1 MRRNFLVRINP
12 SFMPVH
18 PWNAT
23 SDSIVPACFEAQSFN
38 DCVSGPHTSL
48 FNLLYVYPLTLKYD
62 GQKTFNK
69 ARNIVCTVRFI
80 SVTKKEDM
88 SKVRFF

>member
-1 MRRNFLVRINP
+1 
-12 SFMPVH
+12 MPVR
-18 PWNAT
+18 PWNAA
-23 SDSIVPACFEAQSFN
+23 SDSLVSACYEAQSFN
-38 DCVSGPHTSL
+38 DFVVEPHTSF

-80 SVTKKEDM
+80 STSRKEDM
-88 SKVRFF
+88 SQVCFYF

>member
-1 MRRNFLVRINP
+1 
-12 SFMPVH
+12 MPIR

-23 SDSIVPACFEAQSFN
+23 SDSLLSACFEAQSFN
-38 DCVSGPHTSL
+38 DFVNEPYTSL
-48 FNLLYVYPLTLKYD
+48 FNLLYVYPLALRYD

-80 SVTKKEDM
+80 SASRKEDTPR
-88 SKVRFF
+88 VRFCFWIFLN